1 MGKKIRMY
9 LIKRYPNRKLYDTQK
24 KEYLNLD
31 TIAKLI
37 RHGEEVMVVD
47 HVSGEDITTVT
58 LTQIIM
64 EREKKDGNF
73 LPGSILSAL
82 IQAGGESVITIR
94 KKLIPPSDLL
104 QNVEHE
110 ISLRLQGLIQRG
122 EIAEEAGK
130 RLHAQLLE
138 KYILHGNLSTI
149 SDQDIEESLQ
159 RHHLPTREDF
169 RKLIDQIEFIS
180 AKLDEN

>member
-73 LPGSILSAL
+73 L
-82 IQAGGESVITIR
+82 
-94 KKLIPPSDLL
+94 
-104 QNVEHE
+104 
-110 ISLRLQGLIQRG
+110 
-122 EIAEEAGK
+122 
-130 RLHAQLLE
+130 
-138 KYILHGNLSTI
+138 
-149 SDQDIEESLQ
+149 
-159 RHHLPTREDF
+159 
-169 RKLIDQIEFIS
+169 
-180 AKLDEN
+180 